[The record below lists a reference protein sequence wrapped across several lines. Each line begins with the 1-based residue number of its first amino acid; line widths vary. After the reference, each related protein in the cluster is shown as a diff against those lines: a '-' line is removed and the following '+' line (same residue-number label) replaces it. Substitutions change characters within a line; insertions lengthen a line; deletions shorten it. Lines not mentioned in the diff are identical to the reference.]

1 MYVCTYGCTWWWGI
15 SAVSCIACLI
25 SALTHASSSSPY
37 PLRKWLWHEGSVVSV
52 QGDNFVTGQTYCRL
66 GELSDRVHA
75 TVVDRKNLHCK
86 VGANTQLNSESKLP
100 LLYVSNDGGNRWVSG
115 LLGVHGAVRWFNT
128 SLNIPSTVFSN
139 YTVIHVAAIVPGLI
153 ASARTP
159 ALIDG
164 LQAGA
169 AFAEQGGI
177 FPPGVKVRV
186 HVIESELNVATVV
199 AATES
204 LLRRFPDIVGL
215 VGDEFSSTTIPLA
228 FKVSLPRRLPMISY
242 GAWTGAVGSKSALPY
257 FLRTCVSNT
266 NLANE
271 LNHLFGAFQWRRYGV
286 HSFVI
291 ERQRSHSLLSHHRIS
306 VRTLCLLLYTGSDN
320 LLPSC
325 AISSLPPIL
334 PPDRG

>member
-1 MYVCTYGCTWWWGI
+1 M
-15 SAVSCIACLI
+15 
-25 SALTHASSSSPY
+25 
-37 PLRKWLWHEGSVVSV
+37 VSV

-115 LLGVHGAVRWFNT
+115 LLGVHGAVRWFNN

-139 YTVIHVAAIVPGLI
+139 YAVIHVAAIVPGVT
-153 ASARTP
+153 ASPRTP
-159 ALIDG
+159 ALIDS
-164 LQAGA
+164 LRAGA

-177 FPPGVKVRV
+177 FPPGVKIRV
-186 HVIESELNVATVV
+186 HVVESKGNATTAV

-204 LLRRFPDIVGL
+204 LLRRFPNIVGL
-215 VGDEFSSTTIPLA
+215 VGDGFSSTTIPLA

-242 GAWTGAVGSKSALPY
+242 DAWTNAVRSKTALPY

-266 NLANE
+266 NFAKE
-271 LNHLFGAFQWRRYGV
+271 LNYLFGAFQWRRYGV
-286 HSFVI
+286 GSAVGGGFTV
-291 ERQRSHSLLSHHRIS
+291 S
-306 VRTLCLLLYTGSDN
+306 TGTTGSDK
-320 LLPSC
+320 C
-325 AISSLPPIL
+325 V
-334 PPDRG
+334 RF